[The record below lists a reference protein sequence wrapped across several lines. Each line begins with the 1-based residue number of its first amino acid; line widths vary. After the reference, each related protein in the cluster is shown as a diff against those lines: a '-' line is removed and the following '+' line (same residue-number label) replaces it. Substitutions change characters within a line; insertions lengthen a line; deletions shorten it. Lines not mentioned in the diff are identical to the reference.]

1 MIAFLPWKVAKGNNW
16 ARITLFVFF
25 LVGLLPFVFILQSE
39 LACSAGLA
47 ALSIVQAV
55 LQAFS
60 LVLVFANPAN
70 EWFRGVAAKGQPLGM
85 KQSEMSN
92 EYAAVVNSPCHSRS
106 ETETDP
112 ELQA

>member
-1 MIAFLPWKVAKGNNW
+1 MIAFLTWKVAKGNNW

-47 ALSIVQAV
+47 ALS
-55 LQAFS
+55 
-60 LVLVFANPAN
+60 
-70 EWFRGVAAKGQPLGM
+70 KGQPLGM
-85 KQSEMSN
+85 KQSEISN